1 MPTKPRLIITILVI
15 LIVMALVIVGV
26 TTKAQTSQTNAREGQ
41 PVSNSGTVSFENGL
55 QQAAQQPQQ
64 QVIGS
69 DWVNGSTFGII
80 TNDTCLACGF
90 SIISYNGLVY
100 IYYTELTP
108 NRTTVIRGLVF
119 NGTVAMK
126 APLPAFNDLG
136 EASPL
141 LVRLNNGSLMML
153 WAGVPMGTYNLNNL
167 TILLQAS
174 VLQGNTWGP
183 VVDLTKN
190 GVVMSYAS
198 DGGYI
203 YLDYEPRLSLT
214 YNNTVLEELTP
225 TGVVVRALSIPGIV
239 GITGAWNGLVVVQF
253 INGTYTLIN
262 MNTGAVEPLNA
273 SIAGFSGPLLY
284 YFYNGVLTII
294 NGTQRLVISL
304 PTYAYAFPMAWSH
317 GLVIIA
323 WRQGLLSAFNW
334 NGTALQPI
342 RNYTT
347 TSIIVP
353 RASIIDN
360 TLYLAWFE
368 LVNITNGYGYG
379 SIYMAI
385 IPLPYPTS
393 QSTTTTTTSA
403 TTTTVSVTTTT
414 SSASTS
420 TTTSTSS
427 VTAST
432 STTQSTTSSTTTTTS
447 TTSTSSVTTPTTPSM
462 TSSVKPLHNTLLTWV
477 TASVAVIAAVAL
489 TIALSMSRRG
499 GR

>member
-1 MPTKPRLIITILVI
+1 MPTKPRLIITISAI

-26 TTKAQTSQTNAREGQ
+26 ATKAQTSQTNAREGQ

-80 TNDTCLACGF
+80 TNNTRFGYGY
-90 SIISYNGLVY
+90 SITSYNGLVY

-108 NRTTVIRGLVF
+108 SGVAVIKGLVF
-119 NGTVAMK
+119 NGTTAVK
-126 APLPAFNDLG
+126 APLPVFNDLG
-136 EASPL
+136 EGSPL
-141 LVRLNNGSLMML
+141 LVMLSNGSLMMI
-153 WAGVPMGTYNLNNL
+153 WGGVPMGHYGLNNL

-174 VLQGNTWGP
+174 VLHGNTWGP
-183 VVDLTKN
+183 VVNLTTS
-190 GVVMSYAS
+190 GDAMSYAS
-198 DGGYI
+198 DGKYI
-203 YLDYEPRLSLT
+203 YLVYEPKLT
-214 YNNTVLEELTP
+214 LTFNNTILEELTP
-225 TGVVVRALSIPGIV
+225 TGVVVRASSIPRVV
-239 GITGAWNGLVVVQF
+239 GITGAWNGLVIVVF
-253 INGTYTLIN
+253 INGTYALVN
-262 MNTGAVEPLNA
+262 MNTGVVEPINA
-273 SIAGFSGPLLY
+273 SIAGFSSGLLY
-284 YFYNGVLTII
+284 YFYNGTLTVV
-294 NGTQRLVISL
+294 NGTQRLAISL
-304 PTYAYAFPMAWSH
+304 PIYAYAFPVAWSH

-323 WRQGLLSAFNW
+323 WRPGLLSVFNW

-347 TSIIVP
+347 TFIIVP
-353 RASIIDN
+353 GASIIDN

-368 LVNITNGYGYG
+368 LVNTTNGYG

-403 TTTTVSVTTTT
+403 TT
-414 SSASTS
+414 SSA
-420 TTTSTSS
+420 TTST
-427 VTAST
+427 
-432 STTQSTTSSTTTTTS
+432 

-477 TASVAVIAAVAL
+477 MASVAVIAAVAL

>member
-1 MPTKPRLIITILVI
+1 MPTKPRLIITISAI

-190 GVVMSYAS
+190 GVAMSYAS
-198 DGGYI
+198 DGEYI

-253 INGTYTLIN
+253 INGTYALIN

-273 SIAGFSGPLLY
+273 SIASFSGPLLY
-284 YFYNGVLTII
+284 YFYNGMLTII

-432 STTQSTTSSTTTTTS
+432 STTQSTTTSTTT

>member
-1 MPTKPRLIITILVI
+1 MPTKPRLIITISAI

-41 PVSNSGTVSFENGL
+41 PVSNSGTISFENGL
-55 QQAAQQPQQ
+55 QHAAQQPQQ

-80 TNDTCLACGF
+80 TNDTCLACRF

-108 NRTTVIRGLVF
+108 NSTAVIRGLVF

-126 APLPAFNDLG
+126 APLPAFNDMS
-136 EASPL
+136 EAGPL
-141 LVRLNNGSLMML
+141 LVRLDNGSLMML
-153 WAGVPMGTYNLNNL
+153 WAGVPIGHYSLSNLA
-167 TILLQAS
+167 ILLQAS
-174 VLQGNTWGP
+174 VLRNGAWGP
-183 VVDLTKN
+183 VVNLTTS
-190 GVVMSYAS
+190 GIVISYAS
-198 DGGYI
+198 DGKYV
-203 YLDYEPRLSLT
+203 YLLYTKPPLML
-214 YNNTVLEELTP
+214 NNNVLEELTL
-225 TGVVVRALSIPGIV
+225 TGVVVKVLKIPGV
-239 GITGAWNGLVVVQF
+239 VVITGAWNGSVVVLF
-253 INGTYTLIN
+253 ENGTYALVN
-262 MNTGAVEPLNA
+262 VNTGAIEQLKA
-273 SIAGFSGPLLY
+273 RSAGFSGPLFY
-284 YFYNGVLTII
+284 YFYNGTLTIV
-294 NGTQRLVISL
+294 NGTQRLAISL
-304 PTYAYAFPMAWSH
+304 PIYVDAFPVTWSH

-368 LVNITNGYGYG
+368 LVNFTNGYGYG

-385 IPLPYPTS
+385 VPLPYPTS

-432 STTQSTTSSTTTTTS
+432 STSQSTTTTTTTS
-447 TTSTSSVTTPTTPSM
+447 STSTSSVTTPTTPSM